1 MNIAKVKSKKHFL
14 KNNYLKQKKAKYK
27 KTLNSDEKPQKYN
40 IKIKGNGIV
49 ISLAYNRIIDEQKY
63 INKQS

>member
-1 MNIAKVKSKKHFL
+1 MNVAKVKSKKPLL
-14 KNNYLKQKKAKYK
+14 KNNYLKKKVKYK
-27 KTLNSDEKPQKYN
+27 KTLNSDEKFEKYN